1 MNNEFKFEISLS
13 VLNHLGRNL
22 YRNIITVIGEAI
34 SNSWDADAEN
44 VKIYIDK
51 DKNNMYIID
60 DGKGMDEEDFQTKFL
75 RIGYSKRSNDNFKSE
90 RGRPF
95 IGRKGIGKLALLSC
109 ADRIHI
115 ITKTKNTDFIGG
127 IIDNSNLDKE
137 ITEDSESY
145 TLEKMNV
152 ELESHAKHLTQGTLI
167 YFEGLKNE
175 IINTVEFLQKLI
187 ALHFKF
193 SLIDKS
199 FNIFVNDEKIT
210 EKNLSTL
217 AEKTQ
222 FIWKINEF
230 NEPFIDLM
238 TNLVRTKSI
247 KSKMNIKGYI
257 ATVQKPSDIK
267 IRSANEKVTLDL
279 FVNGRLREKDILKHF
294 PTSRIVENYAYGQI
308 HYDKLDQGASNDIFT
323 SSREGVLS
331 ESIEFQEFIKEINN
345 IFRKII
351 EDWDV
356 FRVENGDAGDPD
368 NKSIPLKIRKTKELF
383 NESLRDMNNVN
394 KNNKIVK
401 GWIQEL
407 EKEAEYNIPTYTD
420 CFIAENLMR
429 FYIQHK
435 EISYDSKQAT
445 IRGYKKK
452 EKDNKR
458 QANISYAI
466 RKSNNDI
473 DYLGMDDLSELISPK
488 EDKDEKLGFIHS
500 AKTFKP
506 IRNALAHTAT
516 ITEIAKIRINTE
528 YENIKCHITNLIEE
542 VNEESEEKL

>member
-44 VKIYIDK
+44 VKIYINK

-60 DGKGMDEEDFQTKFL
+60 DGKGMTEEDFQTKFL

-152 ELESHAKHLTQGTLI
+152 ELESLAKHLTQGTLI

-238 TNLVRTKSI
+238 TNLVRTKSV

-294 PTSRIVENYAYGQI
+294 PTSRIVENYVYGQI
-308 HYDKLDQGASNDIFT
+308 HYDKLDEGNSTDIFT
-323 SSREGVLS
+323 SSREGLLS
-331 ESIEFQEFIKEINN
+331 ESKEFQEFINEINN

-351 EDWDV
+351 EDWDA

-368 NKSIPLKIRKTKELF
+368 NESIPLKIRKANELFSETLKDISNGQNNEIVTKWTKEL
-383 NESLRDMNNVN
+383 
-394 KNNKIVK
+394 
-401 GWIQEL
+401 
-407 EKEAEYNIPTYTD
+407 KEEAKYNIPTYTE
-420 CFIAENLMR
+420 CFIAENLLR
-429 FYIQHK
+429 YFIKHK
-435 EISYDSKQAT
+435 NISYDKMLKN
-445 IRGYKKK
+445 IKKFK
-452 EKDNKR
+452 NDEKTAKR
-458 QANISYAI
+458 QTSIYYEI
-466 RKSNNDI
+466 RKSPNDLN
-473 DYLGMDDLSELISPK
+473 YLGMLDLAKVIAPK
-488 EDKDEKLGFIHS
+488 NDKDEKVGLIHS
-500 AKTFKP
+500 ANTFKP
-506 IRNALAHTAT
+506 VRDAVAHTST
-516 ITEIAKIRINTE
+516 ITDLAKERISLE
-528 YENIKCHITNLIEE
+528 CANIKSHITYLIKE
-542 VNEESEEKL
+542 VNKESEEQK